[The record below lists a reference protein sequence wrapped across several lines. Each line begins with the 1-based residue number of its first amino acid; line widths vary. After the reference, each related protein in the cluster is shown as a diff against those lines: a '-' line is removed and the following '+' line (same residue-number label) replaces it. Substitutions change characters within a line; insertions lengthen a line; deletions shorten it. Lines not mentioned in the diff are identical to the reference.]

1 MKTDP
6 QRLRRNDPGDPDV
19 CNVYSLHKIFTPD
32 ADVKM
37 INEECRK
44 AGIGCVDCKKKLA
57 ANLNE
62 YFAPF
67 REKRAELVNNQD
79 KVEEI
84 LNDGARRARVIA
96 DQTIEEVHEAIGMM
110 KPKA

>member
-1 MKTDP
+1 
-6 QRLRRNDPGDPDV
+6 
-19 CNVYSLHKIFTPD
+19 
-32 ADVKM
+32 M

-62 YFAPF
+62 HFAPF
-67 REKRAELVNNQD
+67 REKRADLVNSQD

-84 LNDGARRARVIA
+84 LYDGARRARVIA
-96 DQTIEEVHEAIGMM
+96 DQTIHEIHEAIGMLQ
-110 KPKA
+110 PKA